1 MDYKPISR
9 VFQDTGQALRAGS
22 SRLARVDI
30 FKLGFLAQRDLPPVQ
45 LPIRHVPQEVAI
57 PREET
62 ASVQLSLEAEIDQF
76 HLEDKEGVAERP
88 VELLDFKTK
97 PNRLSVARLL
107 ELTAANVGANSEEE
121 ETLVLTRRKKK
132 KKKKVW
138 I

>member
-1 MDYKPISR
+1 M
-9 VFQDTGQALRAGS
+9 GS
-22 SRLARVDI
+22 SRLACIDI
-30 FKLGFLAQRDLPPVQ
+30 SKPRFLARRDLPPVQ
-45 LPIRHVPQEVAI
+45 LPIRHVPQEVTI

-62 ASVQLSLEAEIDQF
+62 VSVQLSLEAEIDQF

-88 VELLDFKTK
+88 VELLDFKTE